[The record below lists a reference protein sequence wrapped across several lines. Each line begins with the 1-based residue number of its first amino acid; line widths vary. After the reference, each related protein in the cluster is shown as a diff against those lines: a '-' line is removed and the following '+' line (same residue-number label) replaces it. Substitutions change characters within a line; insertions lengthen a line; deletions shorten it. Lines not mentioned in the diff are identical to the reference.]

1 MAKLKSIKTDNSRTI
16 LDVIVTA
23 LTNEQTGSMFL
34 DDCTT
39 IDPNLVKKI
48 PLRYRII
55 AFGFARGL
63 SLEKLNELLNANG
76 CAKLYSRSLWEA
88 SLIYAFAN
96 HLSYQEWQDL
106 RDECAKLRDRK
117 ELQDP
122 FFQDKSISLKNLKD
136 YLDAN
141 SNVSES
147 HMSTQHLTG
156 MMDRKI
162 AELSFDKMEFKD
174 FLVHNIMLLSPIREK
189 CRYYFCKYLYYYLIS
204 HRDQY
209 LHDRVTSSDQDE
221 LLSELAMF
229 KGLRAIRRKKMSDD
243 ELTAFLDT
251 SGISLGEIFD
261 AFNYYYFNYVSL
273 DWMEVLLEYYG
284 NIGDMPADDKQELA
298 ASLRKYD
305 PNKYSGL
312 SDDEVLELKQK
323 EIDRQESDLDE
334 LYSIGGSKKAYQM
347 NRAGE
352 NTIRKYIKGSLDIDR
367 ASLICFLLFFGNNSQ
382 LPPDMKITQWRL
394 DMILSECGFPVLRSS
409 DEFDDFVLGYIE
421 SQDPDSYLMDL
432 VTDYAMDEENFFL
445 YRMYRASRNAEEDL
459 LKLTSVK

>member
-1 MAKLKSIKTDNSRTI
+1 MATLRSINKNNKAV

-34 DDCTT
+34 DDCVS
-39 IDPNLVKKI
+39 IDPDLLKKI

-55 AFGFARGL
+55 AFAFARGL
-63 SLEKLNELLNANG
+63 SLEKLNELLNASG
-76 CAKLYSRSLWEA
+76 CARLYSRSIWEA

-96 HLSYQEWQDL
+96 HLSYQEWQAL
-106 RDECAKLRDRK
+106 RDECAQLRDRK

-122 FFQDKSISLKNLKD
+122 FFKEKKVTLKSLKD

-141 SNVSES
+141 SNVSEA
-147 HMSTQHLTG
+147 HMSTQHLTSR
-156 MMDRKI
+156 MDRKI
-162 AELSFDKMEFKD
+162 AELSSDQMEFKD
-174 FLVHNIMLLSPIREK
+174 FLTQNIMLLSPIREK
-189 CRYYFCKYLYYYLIS
+189 CRYYFCKYLYYYLIY
-204 HRDQY
+204 HRDKY
-209 LHDRVTSSDQDE
+209 LHDRVSSSDQEE

-229 KGLRAIRRKKMSDD
+229 KGLRAIRRKKMTDD

-251 SGISLGEIFD
+251 SGISLGEVFD

-273 DWMEVLLEYYG
+273 DWVEVLLEYYG
-284 NIGDMPADDKQELA
+284 NISSMPADDKAELA

-312 SDDEVLELKQK
+312 SDDRVLELKQK
-323 EIDRQESDLDE
+323 EIEQQEADLDD
-334 LYSIGGSKKAYQM
+334 LYSINGPKKSYQM

-367 ASLICFLLFFGNNSQ
+367 TTLICFLLFFGNNSE
-382 LPPDMKITQWRL
+382 LLPDMKITQWRL

-409 DEFDDFVLGYIE
+409 DEFDDFVLGYLE
-421 SQDPDSYLMDL
+421 SSDPAMYLMDL

-445 YRMYRASRNAEEDL
+445 YRMYKASRNAEEDL
-459 LKLTSVK
+459 LKLI